1 MRSVTV
7 CDQDDLG
14 TCGGECYRCRLEAL
28 QKRLDELVEAVAEM
42 RHCQIEYFRTKSQAA
57 LEASK
62 RAERKV
68 DKLLE
73 ELRRPTLF

>member
-1 MRSVTV
+1 MSTNGTV
-7 CDQDDLG
+7 NVARLKADL
-14 TCGGECYRCRLEAL
+14 ERLI
-28 QKRLDELVEAVAEM
+28 DAVAEM
-42 RHCQIEYFRTKSQAA
+42 RHCQIEYFRTKSQTA

-73 ELRRPTLF
+73 E

>member
-1 MRSVTV
+1 MAQKMT
-7 CDQDDLG
+7 DL
-14 TCGGECYRCRLEAL
+14 TEVQRLR
-28 QKRLDELVEAVAEM
+28 KDLDKLIEVVSEM
-42 RHCQIEYFRTKSQAA
+42 RHCQIEYFRTKSQTA

-73 ELRRPTLF
+73 ELRRPTLFVD

>member
-1 MRSVTV
+1 MTTQPTN
-7 CDQDDLG
+7 CDKLRIDHQ
-14 TCGGECYRCRLEAL
+14 RLI
-28 QKRLDELVEAVAEM
+28 DAVAEM
-42 RHCQIEYFRTKSQAA
+42 RHCQIEYFRTTSQTA

>member
-1 MRSVTV
+1 MTTQPTN
-7 CDQDDLG
+7 CDKLRIDHQ
-14 TCGGECYRCRLEAL
+14 RLI
-28 QKRLDELVEAVAEM
+28 DAVAEM
-42 RHCQIEYFRTKSQAA
+42 RHCQIEYFRTKSQTA

>member
-1 MRSVTV
+1 MAQNTA
-7 CDQDDLG
+7 DLS
-14 TCGGECYRCRLEAL
+14 EVQRLRADL
-28 QKRLDELVEAVAEM
+28 DRLMDAVAKM
-42 RHCQIEYFRTKSQAA
+42 RHCQIEYFRTKSQTA

-73 ELRRPTLF
+73 ELRKPTLF

>member
-1 MRSVTV
+1 MPEKTG
-7 CDQDDLG
+7 DLSG
-14 TCGGECYRCRLEAL
+14 VQRLRADL
-28 QKRLDELVEAVAEM
+28 DRLIDAVAEM
-42 RHCQIEYFRTKSQAA
+42 RHYQIEYFRTKSQTA